1 MKFIYADS
9 LDVVDPGYDFL
20 HDAHTPGRQP
30 YWGDQYPHEIL
41 GRPPYD
47 GLLVSRAIVGD
58 KIQGKYTLDQRMR
71 FRREGARRF
80 LRLEDSRFR
89 NMLLFGD
96 CGAFSYH
103 KEVKPPYTVEDTLAF
118 YQDGVFTHGFSVDHV
133 IFEFDGRHRDM
144 GGGSPTA
151 RARYEMTLELA
162 NEFLRASKN
171 MSPEFTPIGVIQ
183 GWSPGS
189 MAAAAKSLLKM
200 GYTYMAVG
208 GIVPLKPVQ
217 IHWALDAI
225 RDVVPKQSAALH
237 LLGFAKADHIDEF
250 VRYGITSFDST
261 SPLLRAFKDSRRN
274 YYAPTK
280 SGGLEY
286 FSAIRIPQALENP
299 RLKRQVQEGRVRQE
313 DLQNLEADALKAVRG
328 YANHEHTLVAALDAV
343 LKYNGKLLDSE
354 GTDPADKDRK
364 LQKLRVEYERT
375 LQRRPWESCGCE
387 ICKHAGIEVVV
398 FRASN
403 RNKRRGIHN
412 LHVFYNH
419 VRRLPSIGTY

>member
-20 HDAHTPGRQP
+20 KDTHTPGRQP
-30 YWGDQYPHEIL
+30 YWDDQYPHEIL
-41 GRPPYD
+41 SSPPYD

-58 KIQGKYTLDQRMR
+58 KIPGKYTLDQRMR

-80 LRLEDSRFR
+80 LRLEDQKFR
-89 NMLLFGD
+89 EMLLFGD

-103 KEVKPPYTVEDTLAF
+103 KEERPPYTVDDTLAF
-118 YQDGVFTHGFSVDHV
+118 YHDGGFTHGFSVDHV

-144 GGGSPTA
+144 EGGSHTA
-151 RARYEMTLELA
+151 RTRFDMTLALA
-162 NEFLRASKN
+162 DEFLRASKH
-171 MSPEFTPIGVIQ
+171 MPSEFTPIGVIQ

-189 MAAAAKSLLKM
+189 MAAAAKALKKM

-225 RDVVPKQSAALH
+225 RSAVPKQSAAMH

-261 SPLLRAFKDSRRN
+261 SPLLRAFKDSRKN
-274 YYAPTK
+274 YYAPTE
-280 SGGLEY
+280 SGNLEY
-286 FSAIRIPQALENP
+286 FSAIRIPQALENAK
-299 RLKRQVQEGRVRQE
+299 LKRQVQEGRLRQE
-313 DLQNLEADALKAVRG
+313 DLQNLELNALEAVRG
-328 YANHEHTLVAALDAV
+328 YAVHRNGLTHTLHSV
-343 LKYNGKLLDSE
+343 LEYNSKLLESDC
-354 GTDPADKDRK
+354 TDRSTKDRK
-364 LQKLRVEYERT
+364 LQKLKIEYENT
-375 LQRRPWESCGCE
+375 LQKRPWESCGCE
-387 ICKHAGIEVVV
+387 ICRHAGIEVVI

-419 VRRLPSIGTY
+419 VRTLHSAGTP